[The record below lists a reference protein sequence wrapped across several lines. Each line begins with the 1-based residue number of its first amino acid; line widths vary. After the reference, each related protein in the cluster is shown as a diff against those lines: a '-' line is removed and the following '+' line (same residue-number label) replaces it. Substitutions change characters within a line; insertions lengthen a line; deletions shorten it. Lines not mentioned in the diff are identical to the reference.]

1 MSNINADELQTL
13 EGSTIFSLSGNT
25 VNFPQGFNPPGLV
38 FETWTTATRPSS
50 PTVGEIGYNSE
61 TVSLEVYYGIDPFDG
76 APLWGTYAGNLTGGA
91 GLKSDLETLNS
102 SLTSYTYNQVAQI
115 KAEFEAQGF
124 TLIATPA
131 YNGMA
136 ENQGGTSNI
145 SSLGQFNSSEF
156 DSGTEIELT
165 AGLDNGTLNGYP
177 YMIFA
182 GFGPNGYEGVA
193 LQIYRD
199 YSNGTALKNFFSPNQ
214 NRNIYGYVLNKD
226 GSEVVDDSGNTSTI
240 YSDGQSPNSNGYNST
255 SRFASDDGCWGFRI
269 GANRLDG
276 NGGPYL
282 QDNSSDAYGCENRNG
297 GDAVDDFFWG
307 SASNTST
314 TNYGFYFAVRYV

>member
-1 MSNINADELQTL
+1 MSNIRADQLQTVA
-13 EGSTIFSLSGNT
+13 GDTIFSISGNT
-25 VNFPQGFNPPGLV
+25 INFPQGYNPPGLV
-38 FETWTTATRPSS
+38 FETWTTATRPTS
-50 PTVGEIGYNSE
+50 PTIGQIGYNSE
-61 TVSLEVYYGIDPFDG
+61 TVTLEVYYGIDPFDN
-76 APLWGTYAGNLTGGA
+76 APLWGTYDGTLTGGA
-91 GLKSDLETLNS
+91 GLKSDLEQLNATLS
-102 SLTSYTYNQVAQI
+102 SYTYDQVSSI
-115 KAEFEAQGF
+115 KGEFESLGF

-136 ENQGGTSNI
+136 ESQSGTSDI
-145 SSLGQFNSSEF
+145 SSLRQFNSSEF

-165 AGLDNGTLNGYP
+165 SGLDNGTLNGYP

-199 YSNGTALKNFFSPNQ
+199 YSTGTALKNFFSPNQ
-214 NRNIYGYVLNKD
+214 NRNLYGYVLNAD

-240 YSDGQSPNSNGYNST
+240 YSDNQQPNSNGYYTS
-255 SRFASDDGCWGFRI
+255 SRFAADDGCWGFRI
-269 GANRLDG
+269 GASRLDG

-282 QDNSSDAYGCENRNG
+282 SQGSSQAYGCENRNG

-314 TNYGFYFAVRYV
+314 TQYGFYFAVRYV